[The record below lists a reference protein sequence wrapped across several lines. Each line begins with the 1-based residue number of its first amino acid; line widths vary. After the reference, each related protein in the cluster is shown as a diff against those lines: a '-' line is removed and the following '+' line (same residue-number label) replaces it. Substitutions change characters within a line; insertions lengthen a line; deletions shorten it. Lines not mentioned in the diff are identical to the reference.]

1 MSLRETYTTQIVP
14 TLKDAL
20 GIRNV
25 LAVPRIIRVVVNVG
39 VGKHFRDD
47 KDIDYI
53 EKTMTRIVG
62 QKPIRATAKKSISS
76 FKVRKGMVVGLV
88 ATLHGK
94 RMYDFVEKLV
104 HVVLPR
110 VRDFRGL
117 DAKSVDSHGNFT
129 IGFKEHIAFPE
140 IGSDEVERIH
150 GLEATIVTN
159 AKTRERGLA
168 LFKAFGFPFK
178 T

>member
-1 MSLRETYTTQIVP
+1 MSLQETYRTKVVP
-14 TLKDAL
+14 QLRTEF

-47 KDIDYI
+47 KDIEYI

-62 QKPIRATAKKSISS
+62 QKPIRAKAKKSISS
-76 FKVRKGMVVGLV
+76 FKVREGMVVGLV

-117 DAKSVDSHGNFT
+117 DVKSVDSHGNFT

-150 GLEATIVTN
+150 GLEVTLVTN
-159 AKTRERGLA
+159 AKTHERGLA
-168 LFKAFGFPFK
+168 LFKAFGFPFIK
-178 T
+178 

>member
-14 TLKDAL
+14 KLKDAL
-20 GIRNV
+20 GIKNV
-25 LAVPRIIRVVVNVG
+25 LAVPRIIRVVVNIG

-62 QKPIRATAKKSISS
+62 QKPIRAKAKKSISS
-76 FKVRKGMVVGLV
+76 FKVREGMVVGLV
-88 ATLHGK
+88 ATLQGK
-94 RMYDFVEKLV
+94 RMYDFVEKLI
-104 HVVLPR
+104 HITLPR
-110 VRDFRGL
+110 IRDFRGL
-117 DAKSVDSHGNFT
+117 DMKSVDSHGNFT

-150 GLEATIVTN
+150 GIEATIVTN
-159 AKTRERGLA
+159 AKTQERGLA
-168 LFKAFGFPFK
+168 LFKALGFPFK
-178 T
+178 V

>member
-14 TLKDAL
+14 KLKDAL
-20 GIRNV
+20 GIKNV
-25 LAVPRIIRVVVNVG
+25 LAVPRMIRVVVNVG
-39 VGKHFRDD
+39 VGKHFRDE

-62 QKPIRATAKKSISS
+62 QKPIRAKAKKSISS
-76 FKVRKGMVVGLV
+76 FKVRQGMVVGLV

-104 HVVLPR
+104 HVALPR

-117 DAKSVDSHGNFT
+117 DMKSVDSHGNFT

-140 IGSDEVERIH
+140 IRSDEVERIH
-150 GLEATIVTN
+150 GLEVTIVTN
-159 AKTRERGLA
+159 AKTRERGCA
-168 LFKAFGFPFK
+168 FFKALGFPFK

>member
-1 MSLRETYTTQIVP
+1 MSLLETFRTKIVP
-14 TLKDAL
+14 QLQREL

-25 LAVPRIIRVVVNVG
+25 LAVPRIIRVVVNAG
-39 VGKHFRDD
+39 VGKHFRDE
-47 KDIDYI
+47 KDIEYI
-53 EKTMTRIVG
+53 EKTLTRIVG
-62 QKPIRATAKKSISS
+62 QKPIRALAKKSISS
-76 FKVRKGMVVGLV
+76 FKVRQGMVVGLV

-117 DAKSVDSHGNFT
+117 DKTSIDRHGNFT

-140 IGSDEVERIH
+140 IRSDEVERIH
-150 GLEATIVTN
+150 GFEVTIVTN

-178 T
+178 I

>member
-1 MSLRETYTTQIVP
+1 MALYETYTTHIVP
-14 TLKDAL
+14 KLKESL

-25 LAVPRIIRVVVNVG
+25 FAVPRIIRVVVNVG

-47 KDIDYI
+47 KDIEYI

-76 FKVRKGMVVGLV
+76 FKVREGMVVGLV

-117 DAKSVDSHGNFT
+117 DPKSVDSHGNCT
-129 IGFKEHIAFPE
+129 VGFKEHIAFPE

-168 LFKAFGFPFK
+168 LLQALGFPFK